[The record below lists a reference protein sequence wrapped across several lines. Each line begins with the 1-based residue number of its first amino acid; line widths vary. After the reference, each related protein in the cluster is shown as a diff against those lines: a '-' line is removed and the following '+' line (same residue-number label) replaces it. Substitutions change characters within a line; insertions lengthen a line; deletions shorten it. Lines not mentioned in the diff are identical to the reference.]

1 MTTCDG
7 MLFDRQ
13 SLPLEGRPSAGAAGR
28 SRQKLLVA
36 SRELEVGRAA
46 EHLVCA
52 DLLLGGWSAYPTAQ
66 GMAYDLA
73 VDTAGRVIRV
83 QVKATYYPR
92 HPQPHMR
99 ANPAYFFSIKRAGR
113 GGHRIYRDDEF
124 DIYAFVALD
133 RRIIAYFA
141 KAEMPSSLVTLRI
154 PGGQYGP
161 GGKGERDFEGATFGR
176 ALNTMDELAAARVRQ
191 KTSCQPAIL
200 EGEDRTF
207 DDVAAMRMASNAATA
222 AGQSAS
228 AA

>member
-1 MTTCDG
+1 MTMSDG

-13 SLPLEGRPSAGAAGR
+13 SLPLEGRPVVGHASR

-73 VDTAGRVIRV
+73 VDTVGRVIRV

-92 HPQPHMR
+92 HPQPTMR

-113 GGHRIYRDDEF
+113 GGHRIYREDEF
-124 DIYAFVALD
+124 DLYAFVAVD

-141 KAEMPSSLVTLRI
+141 KVELPSQLVTLRI
-154 PGGQYGP
+154 PGGTYGP
-161 GGKGERDFEGATFGR
+161 GGKGERDFAGATFAR
-176 ALNTMDELAAARVRQ
+176 ALATMDELAAARAR
-191 KTSCQPAIL
+191 
-200 EGEDRTF
+200 R
-207 DDVAAMRMASNAATA
+207 AAA
-222 AGQSAS
+222 
-228 AA
+228 